1 MRLVPYGPEHVEAT
15 QEWLDDPE
23 IRANTPIPEPVPAD
37 WAATWVT
44 RFRDDPAKE
53 AWAVLD
59 DDDRVI
65 AFACAPVVSVERA
78 EAELGY
84 SVAAHAR
91 GRGVASWVLQELTAW
106 ALGWGAQRI
115 ELHIN
120 AANAASRTVAE
131 RNGYVLEGVLR
142 QSYLKPGQ
150 RVDTALY
157 GRLATDPHALDAQAA
172 GA

>member
-1 MRLVPYGPEHVEAT
+1 VRLVPYGPEHVAPT
-15 QEWLDDPE
+15 QAWLDDPD

-37 WAATWVT
+37 HAAGWLT
-44 RFRDDPAKE
+44 RFADDPERE

-59 DDDRVI
+59 DEDQVV
-65 AFACAPVVSVERA
+65 AFACSPLVSRERA

-91 GRGVASWVLQELTAW
+91 GKGVATWVLQELTAW

-120 AANAASRTVAE
+120 ADNVGSRTVAE
-131 RNGYVLEGVLR
+131 RNGYRLEGILR
-142 QSYLKPGQ
+142 QTYLKPGQ
-150 RVDTALY
+150 RVDTAVY
-157 GRLATDPHALDAQAA
+157 GLLATDVNALEAQAQ

>member
-1 MRLVPYGPEHVEAT
+1 MRLVPYAQEHVEPT
-15 QEWLDDPE
+15 QAWLDDPH

-37 WAATWVT
+37 HAANWLT
-44 RFRDDPAKE
+44 RFGDDPEKE

-59 DDDRVI
+59 DDGMVI
-65 AFACAPVVSVERA
+65 AFACAPLVSHERA

-91 GRGVASWVLQELTAW
+91 GKGVATWVLKELTAW

-120 AANAASRTVAE
+120 ADNVASRRVAE
-131 RNGYVLEGVLR
+131 RSGYVLEGTLR
-142 QSYLKPGQ
+142 QSYLKPGR
-150 RVDTALY
+150 RVDTAIY
-157 GRLATDPHALDAQAA
+157 ALVAADRNALVAQA
-172 GA
+172 